1 MRARCFVQ
9 TRLLQTAMLVLV
21 TIILPDNASSQDGA
35 PGDIFEKRIIPIFK
49 SPNPSSCI
57 ECHLAG
63 VELKN
68 YILPDSERTF
78 RNLRDQGLI
87 DLDAPEKSKILKLI
101 QKGSDAKQG
110 NAVQAGMRKMEHEAF
125 SAWIKSCC
133 NDTALRNSPRL
144 EAEERSK
151 PAVPAAVIRHARKDR
166 LLDSF
171 ERNVWSW
178 RFRCMNCHTEGTPQ
192 NNKNREQFGDRV
204 AWVKRDGSAATMRYL
219 IESKLIDI
227 EQPDKS
233 LLLRKPLGEKH
244 EGGVKFEYGDQAYRG
259 FRTWIEDVAA
269 IRKGK
274 YQSEADLPKKVVE
287 PRRFGTDIWFKL
299 VNCNAAWADKLLQ
312 VDIYSWNSAKNA
324 WDTLPIA
331 TSDRAVY
338 GKERLWQ
345 HNLTLLASDGSE
357 RARAWQTQKPKL
369 PQGRYLAKVY
379 VTPKKSADKDW
390 QSKQSDESF
399 IGHLDFQ
406 SKWLEGYGGM
416 TKVDAGK
423 LTAK

>member
-1 MRARCFVQ
+1 MHARF
-9 TRLLQTAMLVLV
+9 LQTAMIVLLAF
-21 TIILPDNASSQDGA
+21 TPNIASSQESSPA
-35 PGDIFEKRIIPIFK
+35 IIFEKRIVPIFK

-57 ECHLAG
+57 DCHLAG
-63 VELKN
+63 VDLKK
-68 YILPDSERTF
+68 YILPDSARTF

-101 QKGSDAKQG
+101 QKGSEAKQK
-110 NAVQAGMRKMEHEAF
+110 NSVRAEMRKMEHEAF

-133 NDTALRNSPRL
+133 NDSALRDSPRL
-144 EAEERSK
+144 EAEGRSK
-151 PAVPAAVIRHARKDR
+151 PELSTAVIRHAREDR

-192 NNKNREQFGDRV
+192 NNKNREQFGERV

-219 IESKLIDI
+219 IESKLIDV

-259 FRTWIEDVAA
+259 FRTWVEDVAA

-274 YQSEADLPKKVVE
+274 YQSEADLPKKLVE

-299 VNCNAAWADKLLQ
+299 ANCDPAWGDKLLQ
-312 VDIYSWNSAKNA
+312 VDIYAWNSAMGD
-324 WDTLPIA
+324 WETLPIA

-338 GKERLWQ
+338 GKEKLWQ

-357 RARAWQTQKPKL
+357 RAKAWQIQKPTL
-369 PQGRYLAKVY
+369 QQGRYLAKVY
-379 VTPKKSADKDW
+379 VTQKKSAGREW
-390 QSKQSDESF
+390 QSKPSDESYVGQF
-399 IGHLDFQ
+399 EFQ
-406 SKWLEGYGGM
+406 ADWLEGYGGM
-416 TKVDAGK
+416 TKVDI
-423 LTAK
+423 AKKPIK